1 MRNLPF
7 FPSKEKGVLEA
18 NPQGYMGTVEPPG
31 SPRLADH
38 AGTPTYIG
46 PRDHAFQHAE
56 SSLWVAFL
64 VNITVGGI
72 KFAAWMF
79 SGSPSVFSESLHS
92 FGDAVN
98 SIALILGNKFSQ
110 KPPDRTHPFG
120 YGLEANVWA
129 LAACVFLIGT
139 SVWAVSEGVHH
150 LTSPTLAGITFQ
162 GFLTS
167 AVILVVSIIL
177 EIVAVRRASQA
188 VLEELQL
195 TPANELQI
203 FTLAFANIK
212 NVLSPT
218 TRFVFYEDNIAL
230 LGALMALIAVS
241 ATYGS
246 VRLGW
251 LPPEVSHWPD
261 SITSIII
268 GLMLAGMAIYL
279 FRHNRGILTQ
289 TSASPKVEKRISD
302 LVTSIHGVSEILD
315 LKTVDHGIVGLTVHL
330 KVQVDPY
337 IQVKD
342 VDDLTDRIKEKI
354 QRRITQAS
362 QVFVEVLADESEIE
376 WGEKFNSLVELG
388 RKEGV
393 LDARSEILLKNVYDF
408 SEATV
413 RDIMIPRI
421 DVEYVE
427 IETPLSEVADLMIES
442 GHSRL
447 PVFKENVDDL
457 VGLVHSRDVFDLIRK
472 DKMETPLA
480 DVVREIDI
488 FPENKGISDLLEDFK
503 RNKVRIAA
511 VADEHGGFAGLVTV
525 EDVIEEII
533 GEIWD
538 EHEEEEPMLTL
549 LEPNRAKVN
558 GKCEIE
564 DLNEQLD
571 LNIPF
576 DDFKTVGGYVFGELG
591 REPEQGDEVSFE
603 DLTFT
608 VEEADGPRIVSVIIV
623 SPEPFQVK
631 REEEAHPTKGNGESK
646 ASD

>member
-1 MRNLPF
+1 M
-7 FPSKEKGVLEA
+7 LEV
-18 NPQGYMGTVEPPG
+18 NPQGFMGTVEPPG
-31 SPRLADH
+31 STRTAEH
-38 AGTPTYIG
+38 IGTPTYIG

-64 VNITVGGI
+64 VNLAVGGI
-72 KFAAWMF
+72 KTLAWF
-79 SGSPSVFSESLHS
+79 VSGSPSMFSESLHS
-92 FGDAVN
+92 FGDSMN

-139 SVWAVSEGVHH
+139 SVWAVMEGFQH
-150 LTSPTLAGITFQ
+150 LRAASPEPLSLQ
-162 GFLTS
+162 GFLT
-167 AVILVVSIIL
+167 AVTILLISIIL
-177 EIVAVRRASQA
+177 EVVAVRRASQA
-188 VLEELQL
+188 VLAEMQI
-195 TPANELQI
+195 TPENELQT
-203 FTLAFANIK
+203 FTLAYQHIR
-212 NVLSPT
+212 NVMSPT

-230 LGALMALIAVS
+230 LGAFLALVAVTAS
-241 ATYGS
+241 YLS
-246 VRLGW
+246 VQLGW
-251 LPPEVSHWPD
+251 LPHHVAHWPD
-261 SITSIII
+261 SIISIVI
-268 GLMLAGMAIYL
+268 GLLLAGMAIYL

-289 TSASPKVEKRISD
+289 TSASPKMEKRIRE
-302 LVTSIHGVSEILD
+302 LVTSLHGVSEILD
-315 LKTVDHGIVGLTVHL
+315 LKTVDHGMGGLTVHL
-330 KVQVDPY
+330 QIEVDPY

-342 VDDLTDRIKEKI
+342 VDDLTDRIKDKV
-354 QRRITQAS
+354 QRRISQVS

-376 WGEKFNSLVELG
+376 WGEKFNTLIEQG
-388 RKEGV
+388 RREGV

-413 RDIMIPRI
+413 KDIMIPRI

-457 VGLVHSRDVFDLIRK
+457 VGLVHSRDVFELVRK
-472 DKMETPLA
+472 DQLQTALA
-480 DVVREIDI
+480 EIVREIDI
-488 FPENKGISDLLEDFK
+488 YPENKGISDLLEDFK
-503 RNKVRIAA
+503 RNKIRIAA

-538 EHEEEEPMLTL
+538 EHEEEDPMLIF

-558 GKCEIE
+558 GKFEIE
-564 DLNEQLD
+564 DLNEKLD

-576 DDFKTVGGYVFGELG
+576 DDFKTIGGYVFGELG
-591 REPEQGDEVSFE
+591 REPEQGDEVAFE
-603 DLTFT
+603 DLKLT
-608 VEEADGPRIVSVIIV
+608 VDEADGPRIVSILID
-623 SPEPFQVK
+623 SPVPFQVK
-631 REEEAHPTKGNGESK
+631 QDEISTLKGNGEIK
-646 ASD
+646 AAE